1 MSEILDAYRTLLGSA
16 VIDQLQQTANPL
28 KGLKVVHVN
37 STKEGGGVAEIL
49 TKMVP
54 LSTAVGVESR
64 WETIKGTEDFF
75 QCTKLIHN
83 LLQGMGG
90 SLPNQK
96 LLNSYIKTNAE
107 NAEALRP
114 ILQDADIV
122 TIHDPQPLPLIDY
135 FPNRKGKWIWRS
147 HIDLSSTHR
156 QLWKY
161 LSQFIA
167 KYDASIFSL
176 EDFVRPLPHPIYLI
190 PPSIDPLSEKN
201 IEIDRTEVIETYKSF
216 KIDPERPTILQVS
229 RFDRFKDPI
238 GVIQAYFL
246 AKKFFPSLQLILAG
260 GGASDDPEGMEV
272 LNEVKAAINGDPDI
286 HVLFLPPA
294 PRTVNCLQRGA
305 DIILQKSLKE
315 GFGLTVTEAL
325 WKSKPVIG
333 GKTGGIRLQ
342 VFDHY
347 TGFLVTTP
355 EGAALRIRYL
365 LQNPQLRAQFGKEG
379 KQLVQDNF
387 LITRQVREKLTVFAS
402 LLFPKGDRIDF
413 TK

>member
-1 MSEILDAYRTLLGSA
+1 MNDILDPYKILLGSG
-16 VIDQLQQTANPL
+16 VIDQLQQTAKPL

-54 LSTAVGVESR
+54 LSSAVGLDCR

-75 QCTKLIHN
+75 QCTKMMHN
-83 LLQGMGG
+83 LLQGSPGAMP
-90 SLPNQK
+90 SAR
-96 LLNSYIKTNAE
+96 LLNSYIKTSAE
-107 NAEALRP
+107 NAEILRP
-114 ILQDADIV
+114 ILEDADIV
-122 TIHDPQPLPLIDY
+122 TIHDPQPLAIIDY
-135 FPNRKGKWIWRS
+135 FPKRKGKWIWRS

-161 LSQFIA
+161 LTQFIA

-176 EDFVRPLPHPIYLI
+176 EDFVRPLPHPIFLI

-201 IEIDRTEVIETYKSF
+201 IDIDRAEVIATYRSLN
-216 KIDPERPTILQVS
+216 IDPDRPTILQIS

-238 GVIQAYFL
+238 GVIHAYFL

-260 GGASDDPEGMEV
+260 GGATDDPEGMEV
-272 LNEVKAAINGDPDI
+272 FKEVQEAAAQDRDI

-294 PRTVNCLQRGA
+294 PRIINCLQRGA
-305 DIILQKSLKE
+305 DIVLQKSLKE

-333 GKTGGIRLQ
+333 GNTGGIRLQ

-347 TGFLVTTP
+347 TGFLVNTP

-365 LQNPQLRAQFGKEG
+365 LQNKELCNKLGKEG
-379 KQLVQDNF
+379 RQLVQDNF
-387 LITRQVREKLTVFAS
+387 LITRQVREKLTVMAT
-402 LLFPKGDRIDF
+402 LMFPKGDRIDF
-413 TK
+413 SK